1 MSRVA
6 TASSWR
12 GFQHQKSKAVEPFAI
27 HKTIKLLNDD
37 DALQL
42 CRATLLQKEQG
53 DDDSLQAHCLESFDK
68 TEQKTLEISHS
79 RLLDRVTHEPS
90 VSQRQVPTIQTE
102 QKTVEVHQ
110 RRYRPSS
117 GRRARCDAATDASN
131 PAGADDGRPH
141 VPFIDKVV
149 DVPVETQ
156 RQVPTLERVLK
167 KVNGSPVQYI

>member
-1 MSRVA
+1 M
-6 TASSWR
+6 
-12 GFQHQKSKAVEPFAI
+12 EPFAI

-79 RLLDRVTHEPS
+79 RLLDQVTHEPS

-110 RRYRPSS
+110 RRYHHRVV
-117 GRRARCDAATDASN
+117 
-131 PAGADDGRPH
+131 DGPVVTQRQMPVIQQVQTTVETPH

-167 KVNGSPVQYI
+167 KVNVSPVQYI